1 MLLACKIN
9 SSVITISALSIEQLS
24 PTQNNVIKYLV
35 ILLKFFIFIN
45 ALYKQ
50 ILKEFNIEY
59 CGVGK
64 INATYNALEII
75 SKYEPKLIINFGTA
89 GSLRKNLVGLHEVS
103 HFFQR
108 DMDATALG
116 FKIGVT
122 PFEERSVID
131 FGRTGLSCSS
141 GDNFVS
147 SPPELKTDL
156 VDMEAYAIAKV
167 CVLENVQFM
176 CFKYVSDNA
185 DENAGDKWKEN
196 INKGCLAFVEKIK
209 SIYDI

>member
-1 MLLACKIN
+1 MLLDKRQEVLLI
-9 SSVITISALSIEQLS
+9 VALKEEL
-24 PTQNNVIKYLV
+24 PRN
-35 ILLKFFIFIN
+35 LLP
-45 ALYKQ
+45 
-50 ILKEFNIEY
+50 EFNIEY

-64 INATYNALEII
+64 INATYKALEII

-89 GSLRKNLVGLHEVS
+89 GSLRKNLFGLHEVS
-103 HFFQR
+103 QFFQR

-167 CVLENVQFM
+167 CVLKNVQFM

-185 DENAGDKWKEN
+185 DESASKNWKANASLGATAFKDMVKNLDLQTMLGLREKEQYEN
-196 INKGCLAFVEKIK
+196 
-209 SIYDI
+209 

>member
-1 MLLACKIN
+1 MLLHKRQEVLLI
-9 SSVITISALSIEQLS
+9 IALKEEL
-24 PTQNNVIKYLV
+24 PRN
-35 ILLKFFIFIN
+35 LLP
-45 ALYKQ
+45 
-50 ILKEFNIEY
+50 EFNIEY

-64 INATYNALEII
+64 INATYKALEII

-89 GSLRKNLVGLHEVS
+89 GSLRKNLFGLHEVS

-108 DMDATALG
+108 DMDARALG

-167 CVLENVQFM
+167 CVLKNVQFM

-185 DENAGDKWKEN
+185 DESASKNWKANASLGATAFKDMVKNLDLQTMLGLREN
-196 INKGCLAFVEKIK
+196 EQYEN
-209 SIYDI
+209 

>member
-1 MLLACKIN
+1 MLLHKRQEVLLI
-9 SSVITISALSIEQLS
+9 IALKEEL
-24 PTQNNVIKYLV
+24 PRN
-35 ILLKFFIFIN
+35 LLP
-45 ALYKQ
+45 
-50 ILKEFNIEY
+50 EFNIEY

-64 INATYNALEII
+64 INATYKALEII
-75 SKYEPKLIINFGTA
+75 SNYEPKVIINFGTA
-89 GSLRKNLVGLHEVS
+89 GSLRKNLFGLHEVS

-108 DMDATALG
+108 DMDARALG

-147 SPPELKTDL
+147 SPPELKPDL
-156 VDMEAYAIAKV
+156 VDIESYAIAKV
-167 CVLENVQFM
+167 CVLKNVQFM

-185 DENAGDKWKEN
+185 DESASKNWKANASLGATAFKDMIKNLDLQTMLGLREKEQHEN
-196 INKGCLAFVEKIK
+196 
-209 SIYDI
+209 

>member
-1 MLLACKIN
+1 MLLHKRQEVLLI
-9 SSVITISALSIEQLS
+9 IALKEEL
-24 PTQNNVIKYLV
+24 PRN
-35 ILLKFFIFIN
+35 LLP
-45 ALYKQ
+45 
-50 ILKEFNIEY
+50 EFNIEY

-64 INATYNALEII
+64 INATYKALEII

-89 GSLRKNLVGLHEVS
+89 GSLRKNLLGLHEVS

-167 CVLENVQFM
+167 CVLKKVQFM

-185 DENAGDKWKEN
+185 DESASKNWKANASLGATAFKDMIKNLDLQTMLGLREKEQYEN
-196 INKGCLAFVEKIK
+196 
-209 SIYDI
+209 

>member
-1 MLLACKIN
+1 MLLHKRQEVLLI
-9 SSVITISALSIEQLS
+9 VALKQEL
-24 PTQNNVIKYLV
+24 PRN
-35 ILLKFFIFIN
+35 LLP
-45 ALYKQ
+45 
-50 ILKEFNIEY
+50 EFNIEY

-64 INATYNALEII
+64 INATYKALEII

-89 GSLRKNLVGLHEVS
+89 GSLRKNLFGLHEVS

-167 CVLENVQFM
+167 CVLKNVQFM

-185 DENAGDKWKEN
+185 DGSASKNWKANASLGAT
-196 INKGCLAFVEKIK
+196 AFKDMIK
-209 SIYDI
+209 NLDLQTTLGLREEE

>member
-1 MLLACKIN
+1 MLLHKRQEVLLI
-9 SSVITISALSIEQLS
+9 IALKDEL
-24 PTQNNVIKYLV
+24 PRN
-35 ILLKFFIFIN
+35 LLP
-45 ALYKQ
+45 
-50 ILKEFNIEY
+50 EFNIEY

-64 INATYNALEII
+64 INATYKALEII

-89 GSLRKNLVGLHEVS
+89 GSLRKNLFGLHEVS

-131 FGRTGLSCSS
+131 FGRMGLSCSS

-167 CVLENVQFM
+167 CVLKNVQFM

-185 DENAGDKWKEN
+185 DENASKNWKANASLGATAFKDMIKNLDLQTMLGLLEKEQYEN
-196 INKGCLAFVEKIK
+196 
-209 SIYDI
+209 

>member
-1 MLLACKIN
+1 MLLHKRQE
-9 SSVITISALSIEQLS
+9 V
-24 PTQNNVIKYLV
+24 
-35 ILLKFFIFIN
+35 LLII
-45 ALYKQ
+45 A
-50 ILKEFNIEY
+50 LKEELPRNLLPECNIEY

-64 INATYNALEII
+64 INATYKALEII

-89 GSLRKNLVGLHEVS
+89 GSLRKNLFGLHEVS

-167 CVLENVQFM
+167 CVLKNVQFM

-185 DENAGDKWKEN
+185 DESASKNWKANASLGATAFKDMIKNLDLQTMLSLREKEQYEN
-196 INKGCLAFVEKIK
+196 
-209 SIYDI
+209 

>member
-1 MLLACKIN
+1 MLLHKRQEVLLI
-9 SSVITISALSIEQLS
+9 IALKEEL
-24 PTQNNVIKYLV
+24 PRN
-35 ILLKFFIFIN
+35 LLP
-45 ALYKQ
+45 
-50 ILKEFNIEY
+50 EFNIEY

-64 INATYNALEII
+64 INATYKALEII

-89 GSLRKNLVGLHEVS
+89 GSLRKNLFGLHEVS

-108 DMDATALG
+108 DMDARALG

-167 CVLENVQFM
+167 CVLKNVQFM

-185 DENAGDKWKEN
+185 DESASKNWKANASLGATAFKDMIKNLDLQTMLGLREKEQYEN
-196 INKGCLAFVEKIK
+196 
-209 SIYDI
+209 

>member
-1 MLLACKIN
+1 MLLHKRQKVLLI
-9 SSVITISALSIEQLS
+9 VALKEEL
-24 PTQNNVIKYLV
+24 PRN
-35 ILLKFFIFIN
+35 LLP
-45 ALYKQ
+45 
-50 ILKEFNIEY
+50 EFNIEY

-64 INATYNALEII
+64 INATYKALEMI
-75 SKYEPKLIINFGTA
+75 SKYEPKLIVNFGTA
-89 GSLRKNLVGLHEVS
+89 GSLRKNLFGLHEVS
-103 HFFQR
+103 QFFQR

-122 PFEERSVID
+122 PFEKRSVID

-167 CVLENVQFM
+167 CVLKNVQFM

-185 DENAGDKWKEN
+185 DGNASKNWKANANLGANAFKDMIKNLDLKTMLSLLEKEQYEN
-196 INKGCLAFVEKIK
+196 
-209 SIYDI
+209 

>member
-1 MLLACKIN
+1 MLLHSRQEVLLI
-9 SSVITISALSIEQLS
+9 IALKEEL
-24 PTQNNVIKYLV
+24 PRN
-35 ILLKFFIFIN
+35 LLP
-45 ALYKQ
+45 
-50 ILKEFNIEY
+50 EFNIEY

-64 INATYNALEII
+64 INATYKALEII
-75 SKYEPKLIINFGTA
+75 SKFEPKLIINFGTA
-89 GSLRKNLVGLHEVS
+89 GSLRKNLFGLHEVS
-103 HFFQR
+103 QFFQR

-167 CVLENVQFM
+167 CVLKNVQFM
-176 CFKYVSDNA
+176 CFKYVSDHA
-185 DENAGDKWKEN
+185 DENASKNWKANASLGATAFKDMVKNLDLKTMLGLQEKEQYEN
-196 INKGCLAFVEKIK
+196 
-209 SIYDI
+209 

>member
-1 MLLACKIN
+1 MLLYKRQEVLI
-9 SSVITISALSIEQLS
+9 IIALKEEL
-24 PTQNNVIKYLV
+24 PRN
-35 ILLKFFIFIN
+35 LLP
-45 ALYKQ
+45 
-50 ILKEFNIEY
+50 EFNIEY

-64 INATYNALEII
+64 INATYKALEII

-89 GSLRKNLVGLHEVS
+89 GSLRKNLFGLHEVS

-167 CVLENVQFM
+167 CVLKNVQFM

-185 DENAGDKWKEN
+185 DENASKNWKANASLGATAFKDMVKNLDLQTMLSLREKEQYEN
-196 INKGCLAFVEKIK
+196 
-209 SIYDI
+209 

>member
-1 MLLACKIN
+1 MLLHKRQEVLLI
-9 SSVITISALSIEQLS
+9 IALKEEL
-24 PTQNNVIKYLV
+24 PRN
-35 ILLKFFIFIN
+35 LLP
-45 ALYKQ
+45 
-50 ILKEFNIEY
+50 EFNIEY

-64 INATYNALEII
+64 INATYKALEII

-89 GSLRKNLVGLHEVS
+89 GSLRKNLLGLHEVS

-108 DMDATALG
+108 DMDARALG

-131 FGRTGLSCSS
+131 FGRAGLSCSS

-167 CVLENVQFM
+167 CVLKNVQFM

-185 DENAGDKWKEN
+185 DESASKNWKANASLGATAFKDMVKNLDLQTMLGLQEKEKYEN
-196 INKGCLAFVEKIK
+196 
-209 SIYDI
+209 

>member
-1 MLLACKIN
+1 MLLHKRQEVLLI
-9 SSVITISALSIEQLS
+9 IALKEEL
-24 PTQNNVIKYLV
+24 PRN
-35 ILLKFFIFIN
+35 LLP
-45 ALYKQ
+45 
-50 ILKEFNIEY
+50 EFNIEY

-64 INATYNALEII
+64 INATYKALEII
-75 SKYEPKLIINFGTA
+75 SQYEPKLIINFGTA
-89 GSLRKNLVGLHEVS
+89 GSLRKNLFGLHEVS

-108 DMDATALG
+108 DMDARALG

-167 CVLENVQFM
+167 CVLKNVQFM

-185 DENAGDKWKEN
+185 DGSASKNWKANASLGATAFKDMVKNLDLQTMLGLREKEQYEN
-196 INKGCLAFVEKIK
+196 
-209 SIYDI
+209 

>member
-1 MLLACKIN
+1 MLLHKRQEVLLI
-9 SSVITISALSIEQLS
+9 IALKEEL
-24 PTQNNVIKYLV
+24 PRN
-35 ILLKFFIFIN
+35 LLP
-45 ALYKQ
+45 
-50 ILKEFNIEY
+50 EFNIEY

-64 INATYNALEII
+64 INATYKALEII
-75 SKYEPKLIINFGTA
+75 SKYEPKLIINYGTA

-167 CVLENVQFM
+167 CVLKNVQFM

-185 DENAGDKWKEN
+185 DGSASKNWKANASLGATAFKDMIKNLDLQTMLGLLDKEQYEN
-196 INKGCLAFVEKIK
+196 
-209 SIYDI
+209 

>member
-1 MLLACKIN
+1 MLLDKRQEVLLI
-9 SSVITISALSIEQLS
+9 VALKEEL
-24 PTQNNVIKYLV
+24 PRN
-35 ILLKFFIFIN
+35 LLP
-45 ALYKQ
+45 
-50 ILKEFNIEY
+50 EFNIEY

-64 INATYNALEII
+64 INATYKALEII

-89 GSLRKNLVGLHEVS
+89 GSLRKNLFGLHEVS

-108 DMDATALG
+108 DMDARALG

-167 CVLENVQFM
+167 CVLKNVQFM

-185 DENAGDKWKEN
+185 DESASKNWKANASLGATAFKDMVKNLDLQTMLGLREKEQYEN
-196 INKGCLAFVEKIK
+196 
-209 SIYDI
+209 

>member
-1 MLLACKIN
+1 MLLHKRQKVLLI
-9 SSVITISALSIEQLS
+9 VALKEEL
-24 PTQNNVIKYLV
+24 PRN
-35 ILLKFFIFIN
+35 LLP
-45 ALYKQ
+45 
-50 ILKEFNIEY
+50 EFNIEY

-64 INATYNALEII
+64 INATYKALEII

-89 GSLRKNLVGLHEVS
+89 GSLRKNLFGLHEVS

-108 DMDATALG
+108 DMDARALG

-167 CVLENVQFM
+167 CVLKNVQFM

-185 DENAGDKWKEN
+185 DESASKNWKANASLGATAFKDMVKNLDLQTMLGLREKEQYEN
-196 INKGCLAFVEKIK
+196 
-209 SIYDI
+209 

>member
-1 MLLACKIN
+1 MLLHKRQEVLLI
-9 SSVITISALSIEQLS
+9 IALKEEL
-24 PTQNNVIKYLV
+24 PRN
-35 ILLKFFIFIN
+35 LLP
-45 ALYKQ
+45 
-50 ILKEFNIEY
+50 EFNIEY

-64 INATYNALEII
+64 INATYKALEII

-89 GSLRKNLVGLHEVS
+89 GSLRKNLLGLHEVS

-108 DMDATALG
+108 DMDARALG

-167 CVLENVQFM
+167 CVLKNVQFM

-185 DENAGDKWKEN
+185 DKNASKNWKANASLGATAFKDMVKNLDLQTMLGLREEEKYEN
-196 INKGCLAFVEKIK
+196 
-209 SIYDI
+209 

>member
-1 MLLACKIN
+1 MLLHKRQEVLLI
-9 SSVITISALSIEQLS
+9 IALKEEL
-24 PTQNNVIKYLV
+24 PRN
-35 ILLKFFIFIN
+35 LLP
-45 ALYKQ
+45 
-50 ILKEFNIEY
+50 EFNIEY
-59 CGVGK
+59 CGIGK
-64 INATYNALEII
+64 INATYKALEII

-89 GSLRKNLVGLHEVS
+89 GSLRKNLFGLHEVS

-108 DMDATALG
+108 DMDARALG

-167 CVLENVQFM
+167 CVLKNVQFM

-185 DENAGDKWKEN
+185 DESASKNWKANASLGATAFKDMVKNLDLQTMLSLQEKEKYEN
-196 INKGCLAFVEKIK
+196 
-209 SIYDI
+209 

>member
-1 MLLACKIN
+1 MLFYKRQEVLLI
-9 SSVITISALSIEQLS
+9 IALKEEL
-24 PTQNNVIKYLV
+24 PRN
-35 ILLKFFIFIN
+35 LLP
-45 ALYKQ
+45 
-50 ILKEFNIEY
+50 EFNIEY

-64 INATYNALEII
+64 INATYKALEII

-89 GSLRKNLVGLHEVS
+89 GSLRKNLFGLHEVS

-167 CVLENVQFM
+167 CVLKKVQSM

-185 DENAGDKWKEN
+185 DESASKNWKANASLGATAFKDMIKNLDLQTMLGLREKEQYEN
-196 INKGCLAFVEKIK
+196 
-209 SIYDI
+209 

>member
-1 MLLACKIN
+1 MLLHKRQEVLLI
-9 SSVITISALSIEQLS
+9 VALKEEL
-24 PTQNNVIKYLV
+24 PGN
-35 ILLKFFIFIN
+35 LLP
-45 ALYKQ
+45 
-50 ILKEFNIEY
+50 EFNIEY

-64 INATYNALEII
+64 INATYKALEII

-89 GSLRKNLVGLHEVS
+89 GSLRKNLFGLHEVS

-167 CVLENVQFM
+167 CVLKNVQFM

-185 DENAGDKWKEN
+185 DESASKNWKANASLGATAFKDMVKNLDLQTMIGLSEKEQYEN
-196 INKGCLAFVEKIK
+196 
-209 SIYDI
+209 

>member
-1 MLLACKIN
+1 MFLHKRQEVLLI
-9 SSVITISALSIEQLS
+9 IALKEEL
-24 PTQNNVIKYLV
+24 PGN
-35 ILLKFFIFIN
+35 LLP
-45 ALYKQ
+45 
-50 ILKEFNIEY
+50 EFNIEY

-64 INATYNALEII
+64 INATYKALEII

-89 GSLRKNLVGLHEVS
+89 GSLRKNFFGLHEVS

-108 DMDATALG
+108 DMDARALG

-167 CVLENVQFM
+167 CVLKNVQFM

-185 DENAGDKWKEN
+185 DESASKNWKANASLGAIAFKDLVKNLDLQTMLGLQEKEQYEN
-196 INKGCLAFVEKIK
+196 
-209 SIYDI
+209 

>member
-1 MLLACKIN
+1 MLLHKRQEVLLI
-9 SSVITISALSIEQLS
+9 VALKDEL
-24 PTQNNVIKYLV
+24 PRN
-35 ILLKFFIFIN
+35 LLP
-45 ALYKQ
+45 
-50 ILKEFNIEY
+50 EFNIEY

-64 INATYNALEII
+64 INATYKALEII

-89 GSLRKNLVGLHEVS
+89 GSLRKNLFGLHEVS

-108 DMDATALG
+108 DMDARALG

-167 CVLENVQFM
+167 CVLKNVQFM

-185 DENAGDKWKEN
+185 DESASKNWKANASLGANAFKDMVKNLDLQTMLGLREKEQYEN
-196 INKGCLAFVEKIK
+196 
-209 SIYDI
+209 

>member
-1 MLLACKIN
+1 MLLHKRQEVLLI
-9 SSVITISALSIEQLS
+9 IALKEEL
-24 PTQNNVIKYLV
+24 PRN
-35 ILLKFFIFIN
+35 LLP
-45 ALYKQ
+45 
-50 ILKEFNIEY
+50 EFNIEY

-64 INATYNALEII
+64 INATYKALEII

-89 GSLRKNLVGLHEVS
+89 GSLRKNLFGLHEVS

-108 DMDATALG
+108 DMDARALG

-167 CVLENVQFM
+167 CVLKNVQFM

-185 DENAGDKWKEN
+185 DESASKNWKANASLGATAFKDMVKNLDLQTMLGLWEKEQYEN
-196 INKGCLAFVEKIK
+196 
-209 SIYDI
+209 

>member
-1 MLLACKIN
+1 MLLYKRQEVLLI
-9 SSVITISALSIEQLS
+9 IALKEEL
-24 PTQNNVIKYLV
+24 PRN
-35 ILLKFFIFIN
+35 LLP
-45 ALYKQ
+45 
-50 ILKEFNIEY
+50 EFNIEY

-64 INATYNALEII
+64 INATYKALEII

-89 GSLRKNLVGLHEVS
+89 GSLRKNLLGLHEVS

-167 CVLENVQFM
+167 CVLKNVQFM

-185 DENAGDKWKEN
+185 DESASKNWKANASLGATAFKDMIKNLDLQTILGLLEKEQYEN
-196 INKGCLAFVEKIK
+196 
-209 SIYDI
+209 

>member
-1 MLLACKIN
+1 MLFHKRQEVLLI
-9 SSVITISALSIEQLS
+9 IALKEEL
-24 PTQNNVIKYLV
+24 PRN
-35 ILLKFFIFIN
+35 LLP
-45 ALYKQ
+45 
-50 ILKEFNIEY
+50 EFNIEY

-64 INATYNALEII
+64 INATYKALEII

-89 GSLRKNLVGLHEVS
+89 GSLRKNLFGLHEVS

-108 DMDATALG
+108 DMDARALG

-167 CVLENVQFM
+167 CVLKNVQFM

-185 DENAGDKWKEN
+185 DESASKNWKANASLGATAFKDMVKNLDLQTMLGLREN
-196 INKGCLAFVEKIK
+196 EQYEN
-209 SIYDI
+209 

>member
-1 MLLACKIN
+1 MFLHKRQEVLLI
-9 SSVITISALSIEQLS
+9 IALKEEL
-24 PTQNNVIKYLV
+24 PRN
-35 ILLKFFIFIN
+35 LLP
-45 ALYKQ
+45 
-50 ILKEFNIEY
+50 EFNIEY

-64 INATYNALEII
+64 INATYKALEII
-75 SKYEPKLIINFGTA
+75 SKYEPKSIINFGTA
-89 GSLRKNLVGLHEVS
+89 GSLRKNFFGLHEVS

-108 DMDATALG
+108 DMDARALG

-167 CVLENVQFM
+167 CVLKNVQFM

-185 DENAGDKWKEN
+185 DESASKNWKANASLGAIAFKDLVKNLDLQTMLGLQEKEQYEN
-196 INKGCLAFVEKIK
+196 
-209 SIYDI
+209 

>member
-1 MLLACKIN
+1 MLLHKRQEVLLI
-9 SSVITISALSIEQLS
+9 IALKEEL
-24 PTQNNVIKYLV
+24 PRN
-35 ILLKFFIFIN
+35 LLP
-45 ALYKQ
+45 
-50 ILKEFNIEY
+50 EFNIEY

-64 INATYNALEII
+64 INATYKALEII

-89 GSLRKNLVGLHEVS
+89 GSLRKNLLGLHEVS

-167 CVLENVQFM
+167 CVLKNVQFM

-185 DENAGDKWKEN
+185 DESASKNWKANASLGATAFKDMVKNLDFQTMLGLQEKEQYEN
-196 INKGCLAFVEKIK
+196 
-209 SIYDI
+209 

>member
-1 MLLACKIN
+1 MLLHKRQEVLLI
-9 SSVITISALSIEQLS
+9 IALKEEL
-24 PTQNNVIKYLV
+24 PRN
-35 ILLKFFIFIN
+35 LLP
-45 ALYKQ
+45 
-50 ILKEFNIEY
+50 EFNIEY

-64 INATYNALEII
+64 INATYKALEII

-89 GSLRKNLVGLHEVS
+89 GSLRKNLFGLHEVS

-108 DMDATALG
+108 DMDARALG

-167 CVLENVQFM
+167 CVLKNVQFM

-185 DENAGDKWKEN
+185 DESASKNWKVNASLGATAFKDMVKNLDLRTMLGLREKEQYEN
-196 INKGCLAFVEKIK
+196 
-209 SIYDI
+209 

>member
-1 MLLACKIN
+1 MLLHRRQEVLLI
-9 SSVITISALSIEQLS
+9 VALKEEL
-24 PTQNNVIKYLV
+24 PRN
-35 ILLKFFIFIN
+35 LLP
-45 ALYKQ
+45 
-50 ILKEFNIEY
+50 EFNIEY

-64 INATYNALEII
+64 INATYKALEII
-75 SKYEPKLIINFGTA
+75 IKYEPKLIINFGTA
-89 GSLRKNLVGLHEVS
+89 GSLRKNLFGLHEVS

-167 CVLENVQFM
+167 CVLKNIQFM

-185 DENAGDKWKEN
+185 DESASKNWKDNASLGATAFKDMIKKLDLQTMLGLWEKETYEN
-196 INKGCLAFVEKIK
+196 
-209 SIYDI
+209 

>member
-1 MLLACKIN
+1 MLLHKRQEVLLI
-9 SSVITISALSIEQLS
+9 IALKEEL
-24 PTQNNVIKYLV
+24 PRN
-35 ILLKFFIFIN
+35 LLP
-45 ALYKQ
+45 
-50 ILKEFNIEY
+50 EFNIEY

-64 INATYNALEII
+64 INATYKALEII

-89 GSLRKNLVGLHEVS
+89 GSLRKNLFGLHEVS

-131 FGRTGLSCSS
+131 FGRIGLSCSS

-167 CVLENVQFM
+167 CVLKNVQFM

-185 DENAGDKWKEN
+185 DGGASKNWKANASLGATAFKDMVKNLDLQTMLGLREEEQYEN
-196 INKGCLAFVEKIK
+196 
-209 SIYDI
+209 

>member
-1 MLLACKIN
+1 MLLHKRQEVLLI
-9 SSVITISALSIEQLS
+9 IALKEEL
-24 PTQNNVIKYLV
+24 PRN
-35 ILLKFFIFIN
+35 LLP
-45 ALYKQ
+45 
-50 ILKEFNIEY
+50 EFNIEY

-64 INATYNALEII
+64 INATYKALEII

-89 GSLRKNLVGLHEVS
+89 GSLRKNLFGLHEVS

-167 CVLENVQFM
+167 CVLKSVQFM

-185 DENAGDKWKEN
+185 DGSASKNWKANASLGATAFKDMIKNLDLQTMLGLLEKEQYEN
-196 INKGCLAFVEKIK
+196 
-209 SIYDI
+209 

>member
-1 MLLACKIN
+1 MLLHKRQEVLLI
-9 SSVITISALSIEQLS
+9 VALKEELPS
-24 PTQNNVIKYLV
+24 N
-35 ILLKFFIFIN
+35 LLP
-45 ALYKQ
+45 
-50 ILKEFNIEY
+50 EFNIEY

-64 INATYNALEII
+64 INATFKALEII
-75 SKYEPKLIINFGTA
+75 NKYEPKLIINFGTA
-89 GSLRKNLVGLHEVS
+89 GSLRKNLFGLHEVS

-167 CVLENVQFM
+167 CVLKNVQFM

-185 DENAGDKWKEN
+185 DGSASKNWKANASLGATAFKDMVKNLDLQTMLGLLEKEQYEN
-196 INKGCLAFVEKIK
+196 
-209 SIYDI
+209 

>member
-1 MLLACKIN
+1 MLLYKRQEVLLI
-9 SSVITISALSIEQLS
+9 IALKEEL
-24 PTQNNVIKYLV
+24 PRN
-35 ILLKFFIFIN
+35 LLP
-45 ALYKQ
+45 
-50 ILKEFNIEY
+50 EFNIEY

-64 INATYNALEII
+64 INATYKALEII

-89 GSLRKNLVGLHEVS
+89 GSLRKNLFGLHEVS

-167 CVLENVQFM
+167 CVLKNVQFM

-185 DENAGDKWKEN
+185 DESASKNWKANASLGATAFKDMVKNLDLQTMLGLREN
-196 INKGCLAFVEKIK
+196 EQYEN
-209 SIYDI
+209 

>member
-1 MLLACKIN
+1 MLLHKRQEVLLIVALKEELPIN
-9 SSVITISALSIEQLS
+9 
-24 PTQNNVIKYLV
+24 
-35 ILLKFFIFIN
+35 LLP
-45 ALYKQ
+45 
-50 ILKEFNIEY
+50 EFNIEY

-64 INATYNALEII
+64 INATYKALEII

-89 GSLRKNLVGLHEVS
+89 GSLRKNLFGLHEVS

-167 CVLENVQFM
+167 CVLKNVQFM

-185 DENAGDKWKEN
+185 DESASKNWKANASLGATAFKDMIKNLDLQTMLGLLEKEQYEN
-196 INKGCLAFVEKIK
+196 
-209 SIYDI
+209 

>member
-1 MLLACKIN
+1 MLLHKRQEVLLI
-9 SSVITISALSIEQLS
+9 IALKEEL
-24 PTQNNVIKYLV
+24 PRN
-35 ILLKFFIFIN
+35 LLP
-45 ALYKQ
+45 
-50 ILKEFNIEY
+50 EFNIEY

-64 INATYNALEII
+64 INATYKALEII
-75 SKYEPKLIINFGTA
+75 SKYEQKLIINFGTA
-89 GSLRKNLVGLHEVS
+89 WSLRKNLFGLHEVS

-108 DMDATALG
+108 DMDARALG

-167 CVLENVQFM
+167 CVLKNVQFM

-185 DENAGDKWKEN
+185 DESASKNWKANASLGATAFKDMIKNLDLQTMLGLREKEQHEN
-196 INKGCLAFVEKIK
+196 
-209 SIYDI
+209 

>member
-1 MLLACKIN
+1 MLLYKRQEVLLI
-9 SSVITISALSIEQLS
+9 IALKEEL
-24 PTQNNVIKYLV
+24 PRK
-35 ILLKFFIFIN
+35 LLP
-45 ALYKQ
+45 
-50 ILKEFNIEY
+50 EFNIEY

-64 INATYNALEII
+64 INATYKTLEII

-89 GSLRKNLVGLHEVS
+89 GSLRKNLFGLHEVS

-122 PFEERSVID
+122 PFEEKSVFD

-167 CVLENVQFM
+167 CVLKNVQFM

-185 DENAGDKWKEN
+185 DESASKNWKANASLGATAFKDMVKNLDLQTMLGLREEEKYEN
-196 INKGCLAFVEKIK
+196 
-209 SIYDI
+209 

>member
-1 MLLACKIN
+1 MLLHKRQEVLLI
-9 SSVITISALSIEQLS
+9 IALKEEL
-24 PTQNNVIKYLV
+24 PRN
-35 ILLKFFIFIN
+35 LLP
-45 ALYKQ
+45 
-50 ILKEFNIEY
+50 EFNIEY

-64 INATYNALEII
+64 INATYKALEII

-89 GSLRKNLVGLHEVS
+89 GSLRKNLLGLHEVS

-167 CVLENVQFM
+167 CVLKNVQFM
-176 CFKYVSDNA
+176 CFKYVSDHA
-185 DENAGDKWKEN
+185 DESASKNWKANASLGATAFKDMIKNLDLQTMLGLREKEQYEN
-196 INKGCLAFVEKIK
+196 
-209 SIYDI
+209 

>member
-1 MLLACKIN
+1 MLLHKRQEVLLI
-9 SSVITISALSIEQLS
+9 IALKEEL
-24 PTQNNVIKYLV
+24 PRN
-35 ILLKFFIFIN
+35 LLP
-45 ALYKQ
+45 
-50 ILKEFNIEY
+50 EFNIEY

-64 INATYNALEII
+64 INATYKALEII

-89 GSLRKNLVGLHEVS
+89 GSLRKNLFGLHEVS

-167 CVLENVQFM
+167 CVLKNVQFM

-185 DENAGDKWKEN
+185 DESASKNWKANVSLGATAFKDMIKKLDLQTMLGLWEKETYEN
-196 INKGCLAFVEKIK
+196 
-209 SIYDI
+209 

>member
-1 MLLACKIN
+1 LLI
-9 SSVITISALSIEQLS
+9 IALKEEL
-24 PTQNNVIKYLV
+24 PRN
-35 ILLKFFIFIN
+35 LLP
-45 ALYKQ
+45 
-50 ILKEFNIEY
+50 EFNIEY

-64 INATYNALEII
+64 INATYKALEII

-89 GSLRKNLVGLHEVS
+89 GSLRKNLFGLHEVS
-103 HFFQR
+103 QFFKR

-167 CVLENVQFM
+167 CVLKNVQFM

-185 DENAGDKWKEN
+185 DESASKNWKANASLGATAFKDMIKNLDLQTMLSLREKEQYEN
-196 INKGCLAFVEKIK
+196 
-209 SIYDI
+209 

>member
-1 MLLACKIN
+1 MLLHKRQEVLLI
-9 SSVITISALSIEQLS
+9 VALKEELPRS
-24 PTQNNVIKYLV
+24 
-35 ILLKFFIFIN
+35 LLP
-45 ALYKQ
+45 
-50 ILKEFNIEY
+50 EFNIEY

-64 INATYNALEII
+64 INATYKALEII
-75 SKYEPKLIINFGTA
+75 TKYEPKLIINFGTA
-89 GSLRKNLVGLHEVS
+89 GSLRKNLLGLHEVS

-108 DMDATALG
+108 DMDARALG

-147 SPPELKTDL
+147 SPHELKTDL

-167 CVLENVQFM
+167 CVLKNVQFM
-176 CFKYVSDNA
+176 CFKYVSDHA
-185 DENAGDKWKEN
+185 DESASKNWKANASLGATAFKDMVKNLDLQTMLGVREKEQYEN
-196 INKGCLAFVEKIK
+196 
-209 SIYDI
+209 